1 MCRYQCSQGGGKSVA
16 IGSKGGENGAQSH
29 PSSSPLTKGGNRGGL
44 PGSAWIEGHSSFLQ
58 LTIALV
64 VLCASTSTYAQPAA
78 PKDQQIERAIARG
91 VQFLKGCQSS
101 EGHWD
106 EPAQNRHRLGV
117 TALAGLALLENGVGV
132 DDSAI
137 ARAREVVETLARR
150 SDQTYDLTLAILFL
164 ARVQPGRRGGADSLI
179 QILAHRLAGGD
190 QEGMWTY
197 QVPLEDSDRPPS
209 RARAGRPERERRKP
223 ARRFGIFS
231 SVGDNSNTQFALLG
245 LWAAGR
251 HGFDPDADLESIDQ
265 HFRSSQLDD
274 GRWGYRLGAGG
285 ADAMTC
291 AGLMGLAIAAAR
303 PSLAERQT
311 ARARGAALAADPAFI
326 AALKAVGQ
334 DARQASLQSDIYYL
348 WSLERV
354 CVALGLRTLDGFDWY
369 AHGSQILI
377 QRQENDGGWPHDR
390 WGRLPSTCLALLFLR
405 KANLAFEIDRVL
417 RLGNPQDGRRVLA
430 TSGRSAETPALD
442 ESTTTDPAQGNQAA
456 AEVPGEIG
464 VDDVR
469 VVVTGASQQSF
480 PKIAV
485 QFEVKRPDGSFLLD
499 GAKDDFRVTED
510 GREVSVVE
518 FQAPRATEA
527 IATTVVLVVDRS
539 LSMEEEDRIGGLKR
553 AVASFLEKL
562 PEGSKVAV
570 IAFGSEVDRLCT
582 FTTDR
587 GEIKTAVDALQ
598 PAGATRFYD
607 AVAVALEM
615 LEQEPGRRAI
625 LALTDG
631 EDTFSQTASLESV
644 IGTARKLGLPVYT
657 LGLGTEEE
665 IESKDLRHLAVSTR
679 GQYYPAKSADQ
690 LRAIYE
696 AIAERIGSSYTLF
709 YESERKLPDG
719 TLRPVRI
726 SYRGSTR
733 SAGETAVFIPGMVV
747 PAAGW
752 PTLFLVLAG
761 TLTAL
766 AVLPG
771 KLSTR
776 KS

>member
-1 MCRYQCSQGGGKSVA
+1 M
-16 IGSKGGENGAQSH
+16 
-29 PSSSPLTKGGNRGGL
+29 
-44 PGSAWIEGHSSFLQ
+44 
-58 LTIALV
+58 
-64 VLCASTSTYAQPAA
+64 
-78 PKDQQIERAIARG
+78 
-91 VQFLKGCQSS
+91 QFLKGCQSS

-117 TALAGLALLENGVGV
+117 TALAGLSLLENGVGV
-132 DDSAI
+132 EDSAI

-164 ARVQPGRRGGADSLI
+164 ARVQQGRRGGADSLI
-179 QILAHRLAGGD
+179 QVLAHRLAGGD

-197 QVPLEDSDRPPS
+197 QVPLEDSDITPS
-209 RARAGRPERERRKP
+209 RARAGRPERRKI
-223 ARRFGIFS
+223 ARRFALFS

-251 HGFDPDADLESIDQ
+251 HGFDPDAGLESIDR

-274 GRWGYRLGAGG
+274 GRWGYRLGMGG

-369 AHGSQILI
+369 AHGAQILT

-417 RLGNPQDGRRVLA
+417 RLGNPQDGRRVVPA
-430 TSGRSAETPALD
+430 SARSGETAALD
-442 ESTTTDPAQGNQAA
+442 ESTATDPAQGNQAA
-456 AEVPGEIG
+456 AEGPGEIG

-485 QFEVKRPDGSFLLD
+485 QFEVKRSDGSFLLD
-499 GAKDDFRVTED
+499 GARDDFRVTEE
-510 GREVSVVE
+510 GREVNVVE

-582 FTTDR
+582 FTTNR
-587 GEIKTAVDALQ
+587 GEIRTAVDALQ

-607 AVAVALEM
+607 AVAVALAM

-631 EDTFSQTASLESV
+631 EDTFSQSASLESV

-679 GQYYPAKSADQ
+679 GQYYPARNADQ

-733 SAGETAVFIPGMVV
+733 SVGETAVFIPGMVV
-747 PAAGW
+747 PAGGW
-752 PTLFLVLAG
+752 PTLFLVLVG

-771 KLSTR
+771 KLSNR